1 MVSILFLTKFQFL
14 TSEASLFGASLGNFG
29 TSLEPVESVSNETQ
43 NSSIASNGSL
53 TYEDPLLGFK
63 FQYPT
68 QWKQILENNY
78 QNTGVVFEL
87 YKLVNPSS
95 YLNGL
100 YLYIAEDMHIYTANS
115 MYPVRFIEGRFVT
128 MENCRI

>member
-78 QNTGVVFEL
+78 QNHLIIQIVVTT
-87 YKLVNPSS
+87 PSIFLS
-95 YLNGL
+95 L
-100 YLYIAEDMHIYTANS
+100 E
-115 MYPVRFIEGRFVT
+115 
-128 MENCRI
+128 